1 MKEIN
6 WKSLSLS
13 LLLSTVVNATI
24 LSILFIWYTNT
35 ISVLFHEIL
44 SHLNNSNVS
53 GKTASTIAYGNEPFP
68 VWAGILIFSLSYIFV
83 TMISYILI
91 ELRNRR
97 KK

>member
-13 LLLSTVVNATI
+13 LILSIVVNGAI

-35 ISVLFHEIL
+35 MSVLFHEIL
-44 SHLNNSNVS
+44 LHINNSNVS

-68 VWAGILIFSLSYIFV
+68 VWAGILIFSMSYIFV
-83 TMISYILI
+83 TMISYLSI
-91 ELRNRR
+91 ELQNRR

>member
-13 LLLSTVVNATI
+13 LILSIVVNGAI

-35 ISVLFHEIL
+35 MSVLFHEIL
-44 SHLNNSNVS
+44 LHINNSNVS
-53 GKTASTIAYGNEPFP
+53 GKTASTIAYGNEPFS
-68 VWAGILIFSLSYIFV
+68 VWAGILIFSMSYIFV
-83 TMISYILI
+83 TMISYLLI
-91 ELRNRR
+91 ELQNRR